1 MRHVDRA
8 LDPAATDDF
17 VPVVQDRRLAGCR
30 RPDRHVRGDLPAT
43 VRKGRHERRDQ
54 RRSPRGPCPGVSLE
68 PSLVLSVLVG
78 IFHTALSVVIRG
90 SAGGRLPLIVVAAIL
105 GAWAGDALM
114 DRLGID
120 VLTIGDYHLIGA
132 SVLAWV
138 GIAIVSAVAVLGPA
152 TERRT

>member
-1 MRHVDRA
+1 M
-8 LDPAATDDF
+8 
-17 VPVVQDRRLAGCR
+17 
-30 RPDRHVRGDLPAT
+30 
-43 VRKGRHERRDQ
+43 
-54 RRSPRGPCPGVSLE
+54 SLE

-78 IFHTALSVVIRG
+78 IFHAALSVVIRG

-105 GAWAGDALM
+105 GAWAGDTLM

-120 VLTIGDYHLIGA
+120 ILTIGDYHLIGA

-152 TERRT
+152 SERRP